1 MLADATYRPV
11 ACFLQ
16 TFAYPVGMPSGPSRQ
31 VVAMEKQTSKGIT
44 LKVVAEAAGVHFSTA
59 SRALD
64 AARRHL
70 IADDVVL
77 RVQAEARKLGYRRDA
92 IAASL
97 RTRRSRLV
105 GVLVPDIAN
114 PVFSPI
120 ISGITE
126 RLSAEGYSTIVADVG
141 ADGRR
146 QSSLVDELIARRVDG
161 LILATVRRDD
171 PVLSHCLGLGIPVV
185 LVNRADDAD
194 RVPAVVSDDQLGMM
208 LAVDHLVGLGHKRIG
223 HLAGPSDLS
232 TGFLRR
238 HGFKR
243 AMRRHSLT
251 VAKNA
256 IATAEMYGRDAGEEA
271 TRQLLSITPP
281 LTAIVAANDL
291 LALGVIRALR
301 AAGLSCPADV
311 SVIGHND
318 MPLVDM
324 IDPPLTTVRIGPKE
338 MGSDA
343 AELLVSELAGITGTV
358 RRTIVRPELIV
369 RGSAARPS
377 KP

>member
-1 MLADATYRPV
+1 M
-11 ACFLQ
+11 
-16 TFAYPVGMPSGPSRQ
+16 
-31 VVAMEKQTSKGIT
+31 
-44 LKVVAEAAGVHFSTA
+44 
-59 SRALD
+59 
-64 AARRHL
+64 
-70 IADDVVL
+70 
-77 RVQAEARKLGYRRDA
+77 
-92 IAASL
+92 
-97 RTRRSRLV
+97 
-105 GVLVPDIAN
+105 PDIAN

-126 RLSAEGYSTIVADVG
+126 RLSAEGDPTIVADVG
-141 ADGRR
+141 TDGRR

-171 PVLSHCLGLGIPVV
+171 PVLGHCLDLGMPVV

-238 HGFKR
+238 QGFRGAMKR
-243 AMRRHSLT
+243 HNLT

-271 TRQLLSITPP
+271 ARQLLSVTPP
-281 LTAIVAANDL
+281 LTAIVAANHL

-301 AAGLSCPADV
+301 AADLSCPADV

-324 IDPPLTTVRIGPKE
+324 IDPPLTTVRIGPKQ

-343 AELLVSELAGITGTV
+343 AELLVFELAGRSGAV
-358 RRTIVRPELIV
+358 RRTIVLQLQANRPRL
-369 RGSAARPS
+369 GCAS
-377 KP
+377 